1 MGPEIISI
9 SRQLVLIKNIKRLS
23 FLCLP
28 VLQYTDIL
36 FDLIGKGVLCTHH
49 RLIQLEY
56 FGHRYIGRHLEDS
69 KHEPLYRNFL
79 SLTNKETGV
88 RSVAELLVGGK
99 NILLHGDIALPNYS
113 NGYLYNEINKSLGS
127 YYIMMSRLKCGQG
140 MQHNGFFTLF
150 RSKDMP
156 PFTAEDASFMEILVP
171 FISYGMSKTKSV
183 DENLSDPLN
192 VAPITGR
199 LNENYRIGSLL
210 VDKNGDIAYLN
221 DAAKN
226 IFFEMGIPDK
236 SILSMEDIKANG
248 ITAVVKYINSVIRN
262 VFDYDS
268 PSDIMPARV
277 YTSKTGKSI
286 MMKGYYMESLIGGRG
301 LVNIT
306 VEEVFLKPFIKMKK
320 KFLYNL
326 SERELEILELLKENY
341 KPMEIREML
350 GVTRNTIKAHI
361 SHITNKLDL
370 NSTNDLRRFLES
382 F

>member
-1 MGPEIISI
+1 MS
-9 SRQLVLIKNIKRLS
+9 
-23 FLCLP
+23 LP

-36 FDLIGKGVLCTHH
+36 FDLIGQGVLCTHH

-56 FGHRYIGRHLEDS
+56 FGHRYIGRHMEDS
-69 KHEPLYRNFL
+69 KHEHLYRNFL

-88 RSVAELLVGGK
+88 RSVSELLVGSK
-99 NILLHGDIALPNYS
+99 NILLHDDIALPNYY

-140 MQHNGFFTLF
+140 MQYNGFFTLF

-171 FISYGMSKTKSV
+171 FISYGMSKAKSA
-183 DENLSDPLN
+183 DESLSDPLN
-192 VAPITGR
+192 VTPIINR
-199 LNENYRIGSLL
+199 LKENYRIGSLS
-210 VDKNGDIAYLN
+210 VDKKGDIVYLN
-221 DAAKN
+221 DTAKN
-226 IFFEMGIPDK
+226 IFFEMGIPDE
-236 SILSMEDIKANG
+236 SILGMEEVETSG
-248 ITAVVKYINSVIRN
+248 IMAVVKYINSIVRN

-268 PSDIMPARV
+268 PSDTMPARV

-286 MMKGYYMESLIGGRG
+286 LMKGYYMESLTGGHG

-320 KFLYNL
+320 KILYGL
-326 SERELEILELLKENY
+326 SEKELEILELLKENY
-341 KPMEIREML
+341 KPVEIQEML

-361 SHITNKLDL
+361 SRITNKLDL
-370 NSTNDLRRFLES
+370 NSTKELRRFLES